1 MSSQMIATSSRLFA
15 VVSRSAIRITA
26 LAWTAL
32 ALIGARAPLTG
43 EWGGSRVKL
52 TLTTTGGKLE
62 QDCGSFVL
70 TQPIAPAKSGRF
82 SAKGFFEKTIG
93 PMRLEQL
100 MAPRATFAGRVTG
113 DLIRLDVRVDGEI
126 VPRHYQLGRGQ
137 PVELFAC
144 M

>member
-1 MSSQMIATSSRLFA
+1 MIATSSRPFGVANRNSTRL
-15 VVSRSAIRITA
+15 TA
-26 LAWTAL
+26 LACAAL
-32 ALIGARAPLTG
+32 ALIAARAPLTG

-70 TQPIAPAKSGRF
+70 KQPIAPGRSGRF

-93 PMRLEQL
+93 PMRLEQP
-100 MAPRATFAGRVTG
+100 MAPRAAFSGWVSG
-113 DLIRLDVRVDGEI
+113 DLIHLDVRVDGETE
-126 VPRHYQLGRGQ
+126 PRHYQLHRGQ